1 MKRIFDIV
9 VSLSGLLF
17 ISPILLIFMY
27 LIYRQDKHSPFY
39 IAPRVGK
46 NEKIFNIIKLRS
58 MSIGADKNGVNST
71 SLNDARITPVGHKIR
86 KYKLDEFTQLWNVLI
101 GDMSLVG
108 PRPNVLV
115 DTNLY
120 TKVERKLL
128 TVRPGI
134 TDFSSIVFSD
144 EGQILKGK
152 NISVITNEN
161 KNGSDEFFFKTGF
174 FDFKENKF
182 LSKDAFVKLH
192 KNLFGNKKNDP
203 RINSVSAKGDE
214 FNTYYEKGVFTSC
227 KKTDKCPPW
236 KMTASKI
243 HHDKTKKQIMYKN
256 AWLELYDFPV
266 AYFPKFFHPDPT
278 VKRQSGL
285 LRPEIGDHNTLGDS
299 IYLPYFFVISDDKD
313 ITVKPRLF
321 NNNTFIIQNE
331 YRQITENSLTVI
343 DSSITRGHNSSSNDI
358 GDTRSHLF
366 ANSKINLDF
375 KDFIISDVEVNYEKS
390 SNDNYLKLFDF
401 MKSPLL
407 LEKDNSTLE
416 SMIKLDLSHESY
428 DLTTSFEMFETL
440 KGASSDRYSYVLPSY
455 DFSKN
460 FSVGNSNGSFNFNS
474 TGNNTLNNTNITTS
488 TLANNL
494 NYSSLDFFLDSG
506 IKTDFKIALKNIN
519 AMGKN
524 NDLYKNSP
532 QSELMSAYYYNVSLP
547 LKKKNINTINTLI
560 PKLLFTVSPHE
571 MKDNSNTSR
580 RIDSSNVFSTSRLG
594 LGNSFEEGESLTLG
608 IDFIKEKVNSDNK
621 ITEIEKFFDFKL
633 ATVFRLNEEKN
644 IPIDSTLNKKTSN
657 IFGKLNF
664 EPNEIISMNYDMSL
678 TNDFNRFEYS
688 ALNTKL
694 TFNNFSTSLKYI
706 EESGAIG
713 QANIIENTA
722 QYNLNEYNSVL
733 FKTRRNR
740 KLSLTEYYDLVYE
753 YKNDCLIANVKYKK
767 DYYNDAD
774 IKPKEELFF
783 SITIIPFYT
792 YSPDKVILNQDRV
805 D

>member
-1 MKRIFDIV
+1 
-9 VSLSGLLF
+9 
-17 ISPILLIFMY
+17 
-27 LIYRQDKHSPFY
+27 
-39 IAPRVGK
+39 
-46 NEKIFNIIKLRS
+46 
-58 MSIGADKNGVNST
+58 
-71 SLNDARITPVGHKIR
+71 
-86 KYKLDEFTQLWNVLI
+86 
-101 GDMSLVG
+101 
-108 PRPNVLV
+108 
-115 DTNLY
+115 
-120 TKVERKLL
+120 
-128 TVRPGI
+128 
-134 TDFSSIVFSD
+134 
-144 EGQILKGK
+144 
-152 NISVITNEN
+152 
-161 KNGSDEFFFKTGF
+161 
-174 FDFKENKF
+174 
-182 LSKDAFVKLH
+182 
-192 KNLFGNKKNDP
+192 
-203 RINSVSAKGDE
+203 
-214 FNTYYEKGVFTSC
+214 
-227 KKTDKCPPW
+227 
-236 KMTASKI
+236 
-243 HHDKTKKQIMYKN
+243 
-256 AWLELYDFPV
+256 
-266 AYFPKFFHPDPT
+266 
-278 VKRQSGL
+278 
-285 LRPEIGDHNTLGDS
+285 
-299 IYLPYFFVISDDKD
+299 
-313 ITVKPRLF
+313 
-321 NNNTFIIQNE
+321 
-331 YRQITENSLTVI
+331 
-343 DSSITRGHNSSSNDI
+343 
-358 GDTRSHLF
+358 
-366 ANSKINLDF
+366 
-375 KDFIISDVEVNYEKS
+375 
-390 SNDNYLKLFDF
+390 